1 MGNSVACR
9 LSMFK
14 SRVNSVTGKME
25 WVVTEKD
32 FDSLET
38 DFAEE
43 FSRYDHYSD
52 VRLHEHIYIYTDLNM
67 VICFMTLNE

>member
-52 VRLHEHIYIYTDLNM
+52 VRLHEHNI
-67 VICFMTLNE
+67 